1 MAICR
6 EFYFSSSDGSSRIHA
21 AEWTPEGHEIIGVLQ
36 IAHGVAEYG
45 MRYAPFAEFM
55 TEHGFVVVANDHL
68 GHGLS
73 AEKDAETLYF
83 GPYNGWKHVVDD
95 MYALR
100 CRTKE
105 KYPDVPY
112 FLMGHSMGSF
122 LTRTYLI
129 CYPGTVDA
137 AIIMGTG
144 HQSPAVV
151 AGGRAIA
158 KAAGKRVVVV
168 LNVVGPVDVSDYEA
182 DADAILCVFY
192 PGMEGGRVA
201 AQILFGEVNP
211 SGKLPVTFP
220 KRYKDAPTYGNF
232 PGCAG
237 EVFYG
242 EGILVGYRYY
252 DTKDVKPR
260 YAFGHG
266 LSYSKFEI
274 SDLTLDHTVVNYDN
288 EETLTAS
295 VKVRNVSDRA
305 GKEVVQIYISDVK
318 STLDKPVKELKAFRK
333 VLLQPSEEQVLTFQI
348 TKDMLK
354 SYDPEHKC
362 WDCEAGYYEV
372 LAGNASDNISC
383 KAKFL
388 VKCRSIYNYNEKTM
402 LCVIHADERAAK
414 IIDAQLEAL
423 HIDVS
428 DMADA
433 LYYFPHREIGQV
445 LHSMLDHA
453 PIDEAVKK
461 QAYEQIFEAVG
472 ALDIS
477 EL

>member
-1 MAICR
+1 MLRRRSCSERSIR
-6 EFYFSSSDGSSRIHA
+6 PQA
-21 AEWTPEGHEIIGVLQ
+21 AGYVPQALQGCADLRQFPRLRGRGVLRR
-36 IAHGVAEYG
+36 GYSG
-45 MRYAPFAEFM
+45 RLPLLRY
-55 TEHGFVVVANDHL
+55 
-68 GHGLS
+68 
-73 AEKDAETLYF
+73 
-83 GPYNGWKHVVDD
+83 
-95 MYALR
+95 
-100 CRTKE
+100 
-105 KYPDVPY
+105 
-112 FLMGHSMGSF
+112 
-122 LTRTYLI
+122 
-129 CYPGTVDA
+129 
-137 AIIMGTG
+137 
-144 HQSPAVV
+144 
-151 AGGRAIA
+151 
-158 KAAGKRVVVV
+158 
-168 LNVVGPVDVSDYEA
+168 
-182 DADAILCVFY
+182 
-192 PGMEGGRVA
+192 EGCQA
-201 AQILFGEVNP
+201 
-211 SGKLPVTFP
+211 
-220 KRYKDAPTYGNF
+220 
-232 PGCAG
+232 
-237 EVFYG
+237 
-242 EGILVGYRYY
+242 
-252 DTKDVKPR
+252 R

>member
-1 MAICR
+1 MFAPTALACR
-6 EFYFSSSDGSSRIHA
+6 PVCTVEISADCVVNSLLFLLRARKLCCKCHA
-21 AEWTPEGHEIIGVLQ
+21 PC
-36 IAHGVAEYG
+36 VAE
-45 MRYAPFAEFM
+45 RYLRL
-55 TEHGFVVVANDHL
+55 EHNH
-68 GHGLS
+68 
-73 AEKDAETLYF
+73 ETRIR
-83 GPYNGWKHVVDD
+83 D
-95 MYALR
+95 
-100 CRTKE
+100 
-105 KYPDVPY
+105 
-112 FLMGHSMGSF
+112 
-122 LTRTYLI
+122 
-129 CYPGTVDA
+129 
-137 AIIMGTG
+137 
-144 HQSPAVV
+144 
-151 AGGRAIA
+151 
-158 KAAGKRVVVV
+158 
-168 LNVVGPVDVSDYEA
+168 
-182 DADAILCVFY
+182 
-192 PGMEGGRVA
+192 RVA
-201 AQILFGEVNP
+201 AGNMLFQDCNRSRISDQFCNRGERRKAVGIDAFDFNGTAQCDITAGCT
-211 SGKLPVTFP
+211 GKDLIF
-220 KRYKDAPTYGNF
+220 
-232 PGCAG
+232 AG
-237 EVFYG
+237 LCGPLLLLNIIAGKVLLTQFKCDS
-242 EGILVGYRYY
+242 LLL
-252 DTKDVKPR
+252 
-260 YAFGHG
+260 AG
-266 LSYSKFEI
+266 LQEYSKFEI

>member
-1 MAICR
+1 
-6 EFYFSSSDGSSRIHA
+6 
-21 AEWTPEGHEIIGVLQ
+21 
-36 IAHGVAEYG
+36 
-45 MRYAPFAEFM
+45 M
-55 TEHGFVVVANDHL
+55 T
-68 GHGLS
+68 
-73 AEKDAETLYF
+73 
-83 GPYNGWKHVVDD
+83 
-95 MYALR
+95 
-100 CRTKE
+100 
-105 KYPDVPY
+105 
-112 FLMGHSMGSF
+112 
-122 LTRTYLI
+122 
-129 CYPGTVDA
+129 
-137 AIIMGTG
+137 
-144 HQSPAVV
+144 AV
-151 AGGRAIA
+151 RDA

-242 EGILVGYRYY
+242 EGVLVGYRYY